1 VAWATRSERGEWSR
15 PHSHTDLGQHE
26 DFLGEVGEG
35 SSEHDAWLDWFRTI
49 PLWIELDGLRIVHPC
64 WHQLSMDVLTPHL
77 TADNSLTDEAV
88 RAARETPVFDAIE
101 VLLKGPEI
109 PLGDGRSYDD
119 KDGVPADP
127 GQLPLLGS
135 RRHDPAPRRRA
146 AGRRHARSLRRFAR
160 RRLAPSL
167 HGHDAGHLRA
177 LLAQRDARRQDAR
190 GRVRR

>member
-1 VAWATRSERGEWSR
+1 VTALEPLDVNRRVLVTGGAGSGKTRLATAWARRAVGRGERILLVHACRHR
-15 PHSHTDLGQHE
+15 P
-26 DFLGEVGEG
+26 
-35 SSEHDAWLDWFRTI
+35 
-49 PLWIELDGLRIVHPC
+49 
-64 WHQLSMDVLTPHL
+64 SMDVLAPRL
-77 TADNSLTDEAV
+77 TADNLLTDDAV
-88 RAARETPVFDAIE
+88 RAVRETPVFDAIE